1 MGDRGVERFG
11 VLAGEAVGEVDAL
24 EGGKVVGAPA
34 REEAERVDADD
45 ADASRRRVPE
55 YLVHAVAEHAGVGG
69 AGKVDHVEV
78 VVVVDGVEEGFR
90 GGSVALTPRPL
101 PGGEGARPTP
111 LSPRLRSWG
120 ERAGRAALSPRGRG
134 GGGGGAGG

>member
-34 REEAERVDADD
+34 REEAERVD

-120 ERAGRAALSPRGRG
+120 EGAGRAAISPGERGWG
-134 GGGGGAGG
+134 